1 MHDYSCNSQILSSQC
16 VVSAAATSGRIRSFV
31 KRYHSR
37 RRMSVSGAESGHC
50 LAGCNTGATRIDVA
64 LHQES
69 GAVRLRVT
77 DDGRGFDVHAMLSSD
92 TGHYGLTGMQERGAH
107 RRSSARQELDE
118 RNAGG
123 GDRPG

>member
-1 MHDYSCNSQILSSQC
+1 
-16 VVSAAATSGRIRSFV
+16 
-31 KRYHSR
+31 
-37 RRMSVSGAESGHC
+37 MSVSGAESGHC

-92 TGHYGLTGMQERGAH
+92 TGHYGLTGMQERAARIGG
-107 RRSSARQELDE
+107 RLLVRSSTSGTLVEAIVPGDARPP
-118 RNAGG
+118 A
-123 GDRPG
+123 